1 MCGED
6 AGDCTDALVSCL
18 TVVGPCCSFAPP
30 QGMQCPFA
38 TYMYLL
44 DSSLSPVHDM
54 KTRFDVGL
62 YPELSLGEALVLGNN
77 HFSLFRSFAPILC
90 PINTRCVIEP

>member
-1 MCGED
+1 MVCGDD
-6 AGDCTDALVSCL
+6 AGDCTGAPVSLL
-18 TVVGPCCSFAPP
+18 TVVDPCCKFAPP
-30 QGMQCPFA
+30 QGMQHPFT

-54 KTRFDVGL
+54 KTRFVVGL

-77 HFSLFRSFAPILC
+77 HFSLCRSFCTNI
-90 PINTRCVIEP
+90 VSY